1 MPNEPRREK
10 NPNNFN
16 LHSSALPQ
24 NITIHQVLKYLK
36 LLSCA
41 QLYKA
46 IYRKTKNIIEIK

>member
-1 MPNEPRREK
+1 MNQEGKK